1 MRSNASLAAV
11 FLLLAGCVG
20 SGGRSH
26 FEGQYAG
33 PIASQGQAAEDDGD
47 APREPRPRRAPPAQ
61 QQAVVQPEYGGDTY
75 GRPRLADPS
84 FDQAPGASYQRPDA
98 YPAAQDAA
106 YGQPDDYAAPAEAA
120 YSRPASSYPAQDG
133 ARYPAPA
140 GAAYRRPA
148 TSYAPPQQ
156 DTDPAAGMQGPRG
169 SSQPGQ
175 GEARYDEVGYAGVR
189 GVAGGEANG
198 GAVVAIARGVAPGS
212 YLEVTSL
219 ENGRT
224 ILVLVTGVLG
234 EADHPVDLSPAA
246 ARLLGAQG
254 ESVPVRVRKVAASP
268 ADAAALRN
276 GQPAAERPE
285 TPPVLLTALR
295 KHLTGRAP
303 VASYDP
309 APSQYAPEPVR
320 QPARPVAGGHYFVQ
334 IAALSN
340 AANAQALARSLGGS
354 VRPGGGLHRVQLGPY
369 RTAGEAE
376 AARANVARRGYGD
389 ARVLTQ

>member
-1 MRSNASLAAV
+1 MRSNISLAAV

-20 SGGRSH
+20 SGGRSN

-33 PIASQGQAAEDDGD
+33 PIASQSQGAGDDGY
-47 APREPRPRRAPPAQ
+47 APREPRTRPARVAQ
-61 QQAVVQPEYGGDTY
+61 QQVVQPEYGEAPAAP
-75 GRPRLADPS
+75 PRLADPE
-84 FDQAPGASYQRPDA
+84 FGPAPAYAEPAAPEPEYGRPDEYPARAGASYERPDTA
-98 YPAAQDAA
+98 YPPVRQAS
-106 YGQPDDYAAPAEAA
+106 YAPAE
-120 YSRPASSYPAQDG
+120 P
-133 ARYPAPA
+133 RYDAPA
-140 GAAYRRPA
+140 
-148 TSYAPPQQ
+148 APQ
-156 DTDPAAGMQGPRG
+156 DADPAAGMEGPRG
-169 SSQPGQ
+169 SSRPGQ

-224 ILVLVTGVLG
+224 ILVLVTGALG
-234 EADHPVDLSPAA
+234 EADHPLDLSPAA

-254 ESVPVRVRKVAASP
+254 ESIPVRARKVAASP
-268 ADAAALRN
+268 GDAAALRN
-276 GQPAAERPE
+276 GQPAAARAD

-295 KHLTGRAP
+295 KHLTGRPP
-303 VASYDP
+303 VASYTP
-309 APSQYAPEPVR
+309 EPSQYSPESVR
-320 QPARPVAGGHYFVQ
+320 QPARPVVTGAGGGRYFVQ

-354 VRPGGGLHRVQLGPY
+354 VRPGGGLNRVQLGPY

>member
-1 MRSNASLAAV
+1 MRSNTSLAAV

-20 SGGRSH
+20 SGGRSN

-33 PIASQGQAAEDDGD
+33 PVGGPSYAADDGY
-47 APREPRPRRAPPAQ
+47 ASPEPQPRRVKAAQ
-61 QQAVVQPEYGGDTY
+61 QQVVQPEYGEAPAAP
-75 GRPRLADPS
+75 PRLADPQ
-84 FDQAPGASYQRPDA
+84 FDQAPAYAQPAAQEPEYGRPDDYPATAGASYERPDTA
-98 YPAAQDAA
+98 AAPVQQASYARPERGYDAPAALQAAPQDA
-106 YGQPDDYAAPAEAA
+106 
-120 YSRPASSYPAQDG
+120 
-133 ARYPAPA
+133 
-140 GAAYRRPA
+140 
-148 TSYAPPQQ
+148 
-156 DTDPAAGMQGPRG
+156 DPAAGIEGPRG
-169 SSQPGQ
+169 SSRPGQ

-198 GAVVAIARGVAPGS
+198 GAVVAIARGIAPGN

-224 ILVLVTGVLG
+224 ILVLVTGALG
-234 EADHPVDLSPAA
+234 EADHPLDLSPAA

-254 ESVPVRVRKVAASP
+254 ESIPVRARKVAASP
-268 ADAAALRN
+268 GDAAALRN
-276 GQPAAERPE
+276 GQPAAQRAD

-295 KHLTGRAP
+295 KHLAGRPP
-303 VASYDP
+303 VASYTP
-309 APSQYAPEPVR
+309 EPSQYSPEPVR
-320 QPARPVAGGHYFVQ
+320 QPARPVATGGRYFVQ

-354 VRPGGGLHRVQLGPY
+354 VRPGGGLNRVQLGPY